1 MKRQLRG
8 CTRVDG
14 VALKETLMNLHRI
27 ILSAAAFTALLT
39 AEAGTVGVAHATDE
53 IANSV
58 AGVID
63 GDGPEVSGDLP
74 PASTPQKRKSRSK
87 SRHDKSGAAT
97 PIWEEDGPPI
107 NRGGV
112 NGF

>member
-1 MKRQLRG
+1 
-8 CTRVDG
+8 
-14 VALKETLMNLHRI
+14 MNLHRI
-27 ILSAAAFTALLT
+27 VLSAAVFTALLT
-39 AEAGTVGVAHATDE
+39 AGPGTVGVAHATDE

-74 PASTPQKRKSRSK
+74 PASTPRKRTSRSK
-87 SRHDKSGAAT
+87 SHHDKSGAAT
-97 PIWEEDGPPI
+97 PIWEQDGPPI
-107 NRGGV
+107 NRSGV

>member
-1 MKRQLRG
+1 MRLR
-8 CTRVDG
+8 
-14 VALKETLMNLHRI
+14 RI
-27 ILSAAAFTALLT
+27 IFSAAVFTASL
-39 AEAGTVGVAHATDE
+39 TVGLGAASVAYATDE

-74 PASTPQKRKSRSK
+74 PTAARQKGK
-87 SRHDKSGAAT
+87 SRHDKSSAAT
-97 PIWEEDGPPI
+97 PIWEQDGPPI

-112 NGF
+112 NGY

>member
-1 MKRQLRG
+1 MRLR
-8 CTRVDG
+8 
-14 VALKETLMNLHRI
+14 RI
-27 ILSAAAFTALLT
+27 IFSAAVFTASL
-39 AEAGTVGVAHATDE
+39 TVGLGAASVAYATDE

-74 PASTPQKRKSRSK
+74 PTAARRKGK
-87 SRHDKSGAAT
+87 SRHDKSSAAT
-97 PIWEEDGPPI
+97 PIWEQDGPPI

-112 NGF
+112 NGY

>member
-1 MKRQLRG
+1 MRLR
-8 CTRVDG
+8 
-14 VALKETLMNLHRI
+14 RI
-27 ILSAAAFTALLT
+27 IFSAAVFMASL
-39 AEAGTVGVAHATDE
+39 TVGLGAASIAHATDE

-74 PASTPQKRKSRSK
+74 PTSARRKGK
-87 SRHDKSGAAT
+87 SRHDKSSAAT
-97 PIWEEDGPPI
+97 PIWEQDGPPI

-112 NGF
+112 NGY